1 MSEIIIALSSAFWLG
16 ILTSISPC
24 PLATNIAAVSF
35 VGRNIE
41 KARKVALSGF
51 LYSLGRMCA
60 YTLTGSLVILG
71 LSEISSLSFLLQR
84 IMNMAL
90 GPILVLVGMF
100 LVGLI
105 KLNFLSFGV
114 STGIEKWSKKSGLL
128 SSFSLGLIFALSFCP
143 VSAALFFGGLI
154 PIAIKIKSNI
164 LAPALFGLGT
174 AFPVIIFGLFL
185 TVGRMSADKLFKK
198 ITHIQKQASLVSG
211 IIILV
216 VGLYLSLTNTF
227 QLF

>member
-41 KARKVALSGF
+41 KARKVALSGI

-143 VSAALFFGGLI
+143 VSAGLI